1 MSNEKRKTIGRQLN
15 TQASIAEMTDTGRS
29 RVTLKTG
36 RKVTFRFV
44 RVPASEV
51 ESKTFVNQENNGRD
65 QLALTRESLKSII
78 QTIKFQQFFP
88 CIGIKQSERIEILD
102 GSRRRASAIF
112 VRTGLDVM
120 VTEEHLSADEARQL
134 AKDIQ
139 TAKEH
144 NREIGL
150 RLIALKESGF
160 NQRKLLNW
168 RGYLKLKLPGRCRR
182 RPYRKT

>member
-15 TQASIAEMTDTGRS
+15 TQASMLEMADTGRS
-29 RVTLKTG
+29 QVFTLKTG

-88 CIGIKQSERIEILD
+88 CIGIKPVSY
-102 GSRRRASAIF
+102 
-112 VRTGLDVM
+112 T
-120 VTEEHLSADEARQL
+120 HL
-134 AKDIQ
+134 
-139 TAKEH
+139 T
-144 NREIGL
+144 
-150 RLIALKESGF
+150 
-160 NQRKLLNW
+160 
-168 RGYLKLKLPGRCRR
+168 LPT
-182 RPYRKT
+182 KA

>member
-15 TQASIAEMTDTGRS
+15 TQASMLEMADTGRS
-29 RVTLKTG
+29 QVFTLKTG

-88 CIGIKQSERIEILD
+88 CIGIQQGERIEILD
-102 GSRRRASAIF
+102 GFERCGETFDTVISANPA
-112 VRTGLDVM
+112 TYDGS
-120 VTEEHLSADEARQL
+120 TE
-134 AKDIQ
+134 
-139 TAKEH
+139 
-144 NREIGL
+144 
-150 RLIALKESGF
+150 ALKSAKSAAEDFAKAVFDRIEFIRTNG
-160 NQRKLLNW
+160 
-168 RGYLKLKLPGRCRR
+168 GM
-182 RPYRKT
+182 

>member
-29 RVTLKTG
+29 QVFTLKTG

-88 CIGIKQSERIEILD
+88 CIGIKGTVAKLAMRQP
-102 GSRRRASAIF
+102 F
-112 VRTGLDVM
+112 VLFKGL
-120 VTEEHLSADEARQL
+120 TFQ
-134 AKDIQ
+134 
-139 TAKEH
+139 
-144 NREIGL
+144 
-150 RLIALKESGF
+150 
-160 NQRKLLNW
+160 KLC
-168 RGYLKLKLPGRCRR
+168 LPGAF
-182 RPYRKT
+182 

>member
-29 RVTLKTG
+29 QVFTLKTG

-88 CIGIKQSERIEILD
+88 CIGIKQ
-102 GSRRRASAIF
+102 
-112 VRTGLDVM
+112 V
-120 VTEEHLSADEARQL
+120 
-134 AKDIQ
+134 K
-139 TAKEH
+139 
-144 NREIGL
+144 GL
-150 RLIALKESGF
+150 RYWMVQDGEPQQFLSVQALM
-160 NQRKLLNW
+160 
-168 RGYLKLKLPGRCRR
+168 
-182 RPYRKT
+182 

>member
-29 RVTLKTG
+29 QVFTLKTG

-120 VTEEHLSADEARQL
+120 V
-134 AKDIQ
+134 
-139 TAKEH
+139 
-144 NREIGL
+144 
-150 RLIALKESGF
+150 
-160 NQRKLLNW
+160 
-168 RGYLKLKLPGRCRR
+168 
-182 RPYRKT
+182 